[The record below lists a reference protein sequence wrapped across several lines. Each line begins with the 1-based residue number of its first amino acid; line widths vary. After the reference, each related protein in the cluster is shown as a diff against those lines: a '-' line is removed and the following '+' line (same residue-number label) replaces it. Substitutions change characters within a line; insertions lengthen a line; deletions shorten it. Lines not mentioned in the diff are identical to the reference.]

1 MFISTAYASSAKS
14 ILKNDS
20 SLSDY
25 FINQFTNLTPWK
37 IIIGLVMGCIV
48 GLIIA
53 FVYKR
58 CYRGVLYSPT
68 FSMTLMMLTLI
79 TTPVVMCIK
88 SDIALSM
95 GMVGA
100 LSIVRFRTAV
110 KDPMDTAY
118 MFWALTMG
126 ILLGAEL
133 YVHAL
138 AVVLG
143 ISVILIAM
151 TFIRFRNP
159 NAYLL
164 VVHYDDYAEQE
175 ITQLLRRTV
184 RQRKLRSK
192 TVTRSGAEM
201 TVEVRLDSKQDLVS
215 AVLNIEGVHDATLV
229 ACQVE
234 AGT

>member
-1 MFISTAYASSAKS
+1 MFISTALASGASN
-14 ILKNDS
+14 LVKNDS
-20 SLSDY
+20 SLSSY
-25 FINQFTNLTPWK
+25 FLSQFENLTPWK
-37 IIIGLVMGCIV
+37 IVIGLAAGALV

-68 FSMTLMMLTLI
+68 FAMTLMMLTLI

-88 SDIALSM
+88 GDIALSM

-133 YVHAL
+133 FVHAL

-143 ISVILIAM
+143 ISIILFVM
-151 TFIRFRNP
+151 TFVRFRNP

-184 RQRKLRSK
+184 KQRKLRSK
-192 TVTRSGAEM
+192 TVTRAGAEM

-215 AVLNIEGVHDATLV
+215 AVLSIEGVHDATLV
-229 ACQVE
+229 ACQTE
-234 AGT
+234 AGQ

>member
-1 MFISTAYASSAKS
+1 MFISTALASGASN
-14 ILKNDS
+14 LVKNDS
-20 SLSDY
+20 SLSSY
-25 FINQFTNLTPWK
+25 FLSQFENLTPWK
-37 IIIGLVMGCIV
+37 IVIGLAAGALV

-68 FSMTLMMLTLI
+68 FAMTLMMLTLI

-143 ISVILIAM
+143 ISVILMLM
-151 TFIRFRNP
+151 TFVRFRNP

-234 AGT
+234 AGS

>member
-1 MFISTAYASSAKS
+1 METAANNS
-14 ILKNDS
+14 IS
-20 SLSDY
+20 SLLKHETSLSQY
-25 FINQFTNLTPWK
+25 FSNQFASLTPWK
-37 IIIGLVMGCIV
+37 ILIGLALGCLV

-68 FSMTLMMLTLI
+68 FAMTLMMLTLI

-143 ISVILIAM
+143 ISVILLLM
-151 TFIRFRNP
+151 TFLKLRNP

-184 RQRKLRSK
+184 KQRKLRSK

-201 TVEVRLDSKQDLVS
+201 TVEVRLDSKQDLVT

-229 ACQVE
+229 ACQTE